1 MFTMMY
7 QRASTDGSEPNE
19 IDLRSQVDNQTL
31 ICNIN
36 YLNVLKTKL
45 TRYQKTYHFIF
56 YVMCSFLT

>member
-36 YLNVLKTKL
+36 YLNM
-45 TRYQKTYHFIF
+45 F
-56 YVMCSFLT
+56 